1 MIEISIIGNG
11 NHSKRIQKILK
22 KRNYNFYIYKP
33 THNKL
38 IDKINFEKV
47 KKSEIIF
54 ICSPNDTH
62 YKYLK
67 ILEKKYIFC
76 EKPPVANSYQLKQLK
91 KISHKKIYFNFNKRF
106 SKISNVLSFRS
117 KYNLGDLV
125 YGSLITSHGLAQKKE
140 YKNSWR
146 SNILKAKTGVFEIV
160 SIHDIDLI
168 NLHFKINKKSKPTLS
183 NLSGVGNSFDT
194 SIITLK
200 VRNSVNINIFST
212 YMSSLS
218 EEWTLMFKNGII
230 KLNDDIIKILGPTK
244 NFDKKGFFIKPNLI
258 KKIKV
263 NKNDYDKTLED
274 SVDYFMNICS
284 NKKFFP
290 KKLFISS
297 IESNSMLFN

>member
-22 KRNYNFYIYKP
+22 KRNFKFYIYKP
-33 THNKL
+33 TRNKL

-67 ILEKKYIFC
+67 LLENKYIFC
-76 EKPPVANSYQLKQLK
+76 EKPPVSNSYQLKQIK

-106 SKISNVLSFRS
+106 SKISNVLQSRS
-117 KYNLGDLV
+117 KYKLDDLV

-146 SNILKAKTGVFEIV
+146 SNILKAQTGVFEIV
-160 SIHDIDLI
+160 SIHDLDLI
-168 NLHFKINKKSKPTLS
+168 NLYFKIISKSKPILT
-183 NLSGVGNSFDT
+183 NLSGIGDSFDT
-194 SIITLK
+194 SLITLK
-200 VRNSVNINIFST
+200 VKNSINVNIFST

-218 EEWTLMFKNGII
+218 EEWILMFKNGII
-230 KLNDDIIKILGPTK
+230 RFNNDLIKIFGPTK
-244 NFDKKGFFIKPNLI
+244 NFDKNGFFLKPKLI
-258 KKIKV
+258 ETIKV
-263 NKNDYDKTLED
+263 NKYDYEKTLEK
-274 SVDYFMNICS
+274 SVDYFINICLR
-284 NKKFFP
+284 KKFFP

-297 IESNSMLFN
+297 IKSNSILFN